1 MLAISTSLN
10 SIGTVLVSS
19 YILLVVVCGSHSY
32 LAANGSPYGS
42 IFSLVVYVCNWGDA
56 QFLCF
61 CIVDEKVK
69 DPLASPRQ
77 SIHHAVE

>member
-19 YILLVVVCGSHSY
+19 YILLVVLCGSHSY

-56 QFLCF
+56 QFLHF

-69 DPLASPRQ
+69 DP
-77 SIHHAVE
+77 